1 LRDKLSPVVTL
12 YIFLLIVGAVG
23 ALAYVLLFFSHVPGA
38 KDERL
43 GKLEELPAD
52 LGTWTKGT
60 GDDGMIVERRYL
72 LADPSGMDEQNLVI
86 QVRYRDPDS
95 SEIVR
100 VDPEQKYRRKRVR
113 S

>member
-1 LRDKLSPVVTL
+1 MVTL
-12 YIFLLIVGAVG
+12 YVFLLIVGAVG
-23 ALAYVLLFFSHVPGA
+23 ALAYILLFFSHVPGA

-52 LGTWTKGT
+52 LGTWVQGT
-60 GDDGMIVERRYL
+60 SDDGLIIERRYL
-72 LADPSGMDEQNLVI
+72 MADPSGLDEQALLI
-86 QVRYRDPDS
+86 QVRYRDPDT

-100 VDPEQKYRRKRVR
+100 VDAEQKYRRRRVR